1 MSERQSTDVRHQ
13 SVSQSESTCGSRS
26 FFADFIKTI
35 KRSEF
40 VFFAKVLEFCGVF
53 YDIKPR

>member
-1 MSERQSTDVRHQ
+1 MKYRLTSSDLRFTQ
-13 SVSQSESTCGSRS
+13 C
-26 FFADFIKTI
+26 FADFIKTI

-53 YDIKPR
+53 YDI

>member
-53 YDIKPR
+53 YDM

>member
-1 MSERQSTDVRHQ
+1 MSEKKNTHLRNP
-13 SVSQSESTCGSRS
+13 TCGSRS

-40 VFFAKVLEFCGVF
+40 VFFAKVLEFCGLF
-53 YDIKPR
+53 YDI